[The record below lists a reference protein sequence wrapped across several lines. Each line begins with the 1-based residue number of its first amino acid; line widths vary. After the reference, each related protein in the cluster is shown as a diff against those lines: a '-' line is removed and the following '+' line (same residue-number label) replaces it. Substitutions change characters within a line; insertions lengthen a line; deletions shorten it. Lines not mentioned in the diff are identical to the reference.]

1 MYFVVNVLGILVFL
15 ALGVLFSKRRREI
28 NWKGVGTLLALNL
41 VVAWFLTSF
50 SVGRDLVSGAAAAF
64 VWLVSVA
71 YDGIA
76 FAFSDWVHVKQMN
89 FFTSALLPI
98 LLVVPMFD
106 ILTYIGVM
114 PFIIKWVGRG
124 LSFVTHQPRF
134 ESFYAIEMMFLGH
147 LEALGVSSLQLRRM
161 KADRCLTIALMSMSC
176 VTAAM
181 ISIYATV
188 MPSEFV
194 LTAIPLNVINALIVT
209 NLLHPVKISEE
220 EDIVAKLTDGG
231 RQREPFFSF
240 LGNSILKAG
249 RMILI
254 ICANVIAFV
263 ALAALFDK
271 LLTLLHPE
279 LTLENIL
286 GIIMFPF
293 AWLMGLDVTEAF
305 ALGKYMGTKF
315 ITNEFVVMLMV
326 QDLLGTYSRH
336 MQCVLTV
343 FITSFANI
351 GTVGMVL
358 GILRG
363 ILDDGKSQLIA
374 RNVGYMVLSGTLVSL
389 LSAGIAGLFI
399 W

>member
-1 MYFVVNVLGILVFL
+1 M
-15 ALGVLFSKRRREI
+15 
-28 NWKGVGTLLALNL
+28 
-41 VVAWFLTSF
+41 
-50 SVGRDLVSGAAAAF
+50 
-64 VWLVSVA
+64 
-71 YDGIA
+71 
-76 FAFSDWVHVKQMN
+76 
-89 FFTSALLPI
+89 
-98 LLVVPMFD
+98 
-106 ILTYIGVM
+106 
-114 PFIIKWVGRG
+114 
-124 LSFVTHQPRF
+124 
-134 ESFYAIEMMFLGH
+134 
-147 LEALGVSSLQLRRM
+147 
-161 KADRCLTIALMSMSC
+161 
-176 VTAAM
+176 
-181 ISIYATV
+181 
-188 MPSEFV
+188 
-194 LTAIPLNVINALIVT
+194 
-209 NLLHPVKISEE
+209 LHPVKISEE

-326 QDLLGTYSRH
+326 QDLLGAYSRH

-343 FITSFANI
+343 FITSFANL